1 MKYLLLALPLLLCSC
16 VTQSDLF
23 KVQDA
28 SQRFQQDTVQALKEF
43 QEGVIS
49 DEEAEERI
57 AEAVEERDAA
67 YDAVFEDITQR
78 IDTLRDLPGKI
89 PTDPESLL
97 VLGGTLL
104 ATAMGVDK
112 YRDRKRKNRQEPV

>member
-43 QEGVIS
+43 QEGAIS

-67 YDAVFEDITQR
+67 YDAVFEDIAQR

>member
-1 MKYLLLALPLLLCSC
+1 MKYLLALPLLLCSC
-16 VTQSDLF
+16 VSQADLF
-23 KVQDA
+23 QVQDA
-28 SQRFQQDTVQALKEF
+28 SQRFQQETIQALKEL
-43 QEGVIS
+43 QEGTIS

-57 AEAVEERDAA
+57 AEAVDERDAA
-67 YDAVFEDITQR
+67 YDAVFEDIAQR
-78 IDTLRDLPGKI
+78 IDALKDLPGKI

-112 YRDRKRKNRQEPV
+112 YRDRKRKNRKEPV

>member
-1 MKYLLLALPLLLCSC
+1 MKNLLLALPLFLCSC
-16 VTQSDLF
+16 VSQSDLF

-28 SQRFQQDTVQALKEF
+28 SQRFQQETFQALKEL
-43 QEGVIS
+43 QDGSIS

-57 AEAVEERDAA
+57 AEAVDERDEA
-67 YDAVFEDITQR
+67 YDAVFEDIAKR
-78 IDTLRDLPGKI
+78 IDALKDLPGKI